1 MVSRPG
7 RLSDCLVRSDLPQP
21 RASLQ
26 VWKDFPRYLGK
37 ATKELRST
45 VGRWNS
51 DHKQSDSGTHLIRA
65 HRPNT
70 CGYFVQLLYGFWCYM
85 EWCEHISV
93 SSSSKTRYTHILRR
107 TVLHG
112 GGGIYPCL
120 ADASLSHIPL
130 DTGDILPAW
139 THLTIAWAASVS
151 LGVSASTSL
160 QDQRC

>member
-93 SSSSKTRYTHILRR
+93 SSSSKTRCTHILRR

-112 GGGIYPCL
+112 GGGIYPYL
-120 ADASLSHIPL
+120 ADAYDCVGGVGFAGSISLHFSAR
-130 DTGDILPAW
+130 PAMLNADVPVLFADEEGW
-139 THLTIAWAASVS
+139 
-151 LGVSASTSL
+151 
-160 QDQRC
+160 